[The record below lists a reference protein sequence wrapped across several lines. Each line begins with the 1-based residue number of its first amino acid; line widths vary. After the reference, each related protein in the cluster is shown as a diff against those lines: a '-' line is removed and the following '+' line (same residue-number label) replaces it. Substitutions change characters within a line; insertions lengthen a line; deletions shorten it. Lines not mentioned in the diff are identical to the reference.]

1 LYFLILS
8 EILYIIFPGYFQK
21 MAIFTEKPEHSSVVD
36 GESQTIRQK
45 SISQKYLKILVFFGI
60 LSILLIFAIFMGIG
74 WKQLN
79 SRMSDLENSLENSDA
94 VAGKIVAAVEVYNTA
109 IRELTQMSK
118 EIVTKYNRL
127 IDLKISG
134 KKSEFY
140 IYP

>member
-1 LYFLILS
+1 
-8 EILYIIFPGYFQK
+8 